1 MEETVGINLELPK
14 EFSIILDRH
23 ILDLK
28 ELGINP
34 LPSKA
39 KLIIKFAQI
48 GYNQEVNTE
57 KL

>member
-1 MEETVGINLELPK
+1 MEETIGINLELPK
-14 EFSIILDRH
+14 EFSIKLDRH

-28 ELGINP
+28 ESGVNP

-48 GYNQEVNTE
+48 GYNQEV
-57 KL
+57 KQ